1 MRSYYCDPAAMNQ
14 AFVKVKQELLE
25 VKEEEEED
33 EEEPL
38 ETPQKRRK
46 VHNNFLEYS
55 PPIIK
60 GRRKACVA
68 GIVRPRLQSGP
79 SVPFSATG
87 AEEDDKVWIEHVWKN
102 GQPMT
107 ISMKIENLGLK
118 VWYQIW

>member
-1 MRSYYCDPAAMNQ
+1 MRSYYFDPAAMNQ

-25 VKEEEEED
+25 VKEEE

-60 GRRKACVA
+60 GCRKACVA

-87 AEEDDKVWIEHVWKN
+87 AEEDDKVWIEHV
-102 GQPMT
+102 
-107 ISMKIENLGLK
+107 
-118 VWYQIW
+118 